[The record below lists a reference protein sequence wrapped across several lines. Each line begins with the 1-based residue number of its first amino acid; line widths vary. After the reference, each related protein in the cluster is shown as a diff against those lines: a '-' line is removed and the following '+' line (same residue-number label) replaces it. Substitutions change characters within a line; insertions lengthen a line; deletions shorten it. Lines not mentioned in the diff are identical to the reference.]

1 MSEKKYW
8 PADLKDKIRELQ
20 SPNKRKELN
29 RSFRAPIQNRKRTLQ
44 EMEQSR
50 DAINK
55 SSDGLVQR
63 VLHQRKEQKFFER
76 EFAKDLKKQQEKEKL
91 ETELHEL
98 EENDPKNSK
107 IAKLKRKLNP
117 EKRKDCYEQFANDEI
132 ELDEFIEKVK
142 AKKSKTVK
150 K

>member
-1 MSEKKYW
+1 M
-8 PADLKDKIRELQ
+8 
-20 SPNKRKELN
+20 
-29 RSFRAPIQNRKRTLQ
+29 
-44 EMEQSR
+44 
-50 DAINK
+50 
-55 SSDGLVQR
+55 
-63 VLHQRKEQKFFER
+63 
-76 EFAKDLKKQQEKEKL
+76 

-142 AKKSKTVK
+142 AKKSKIVK
-150 K
+150 KSKFT